1 MAENSM
7 GRKLTSVYDT
17 LICGLIDGLCD
28 HELYNF
34 VTSRC
39 DSSSDKRI
47 CRASMM
53 AMSDDRVSD
62 RKALERVYS
71 IAADHLLRGAG

>member
-1 MAENSM
+1 M

-17 LICGLIDGLCD
+17 LVRGLIDGLCD
-28 HELYNF
+28 HELYDF

-47 CRASMM
+47 CRASIM

-62 RKALERVYS
+62 RDALERVYS
-71 IAADHLLRGAG
+71 IAADHRLRCAG